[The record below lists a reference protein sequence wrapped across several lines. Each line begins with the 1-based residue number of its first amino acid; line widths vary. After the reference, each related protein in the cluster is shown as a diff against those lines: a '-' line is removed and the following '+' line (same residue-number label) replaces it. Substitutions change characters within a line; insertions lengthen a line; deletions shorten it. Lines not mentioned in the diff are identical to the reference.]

1 MRIYWDLDA
10 SGYVKKEMTEELTQ
24 KEREL
29 QKQENMAS
37 KKSRKN
43 CFRRKKGFWFK
54 MSD

>member
-37 KKSRKN
+37 KKSMEEL
-43 CFRRKKGFWFK
+43 FQEEEGLLVQ
-54 MSD
+54 DV